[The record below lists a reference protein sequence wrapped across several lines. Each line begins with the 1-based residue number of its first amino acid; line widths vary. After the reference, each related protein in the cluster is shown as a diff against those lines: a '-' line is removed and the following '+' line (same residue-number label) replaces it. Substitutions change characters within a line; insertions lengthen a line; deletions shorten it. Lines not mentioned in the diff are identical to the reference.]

1 MKTILINIS
10 TSQPAS
16 KIFEGGYKVD
26 GQQVSSEELAK
37 QGLVELEYIDTPRPA
52 IEVNQVATS
61 QWQVTENG
69 YERIW
74 TIRDKTAHELAIE
87 DWDCPE
93 FDKRV
98 TAPSELAEQLPSIV
112 TYAQVNPDKICI
124 VPKGNFA
131 RVYYNTLKSNHA
143 EIIEQLGIIEE
154 VNPTITP

>member
-37 QGLVELEYIDTPRPA
+37 QGLVELEYIDTPRPT
-52 IEVNQVATS
+52 IEVNQITTS

-69 YERIW
+69 YERVW
-74 TIRDKTAHELAIE
+74 TIRDKTAQELAIE

-112 TYAQVNPDKICI
+112 TYAQVNPDKMCI
-124 VPKGNFA
+124 IPKGATA
-131 RVYYNTLKSNHA
+131 RVYYNSLKENHG
-143 EIIEQLGIIEE
+143 EIISQLQLTEE
-154 VNPTITP
+154 ERPC